1 MNMKYD
7 ELKELIL
14 FPMGLP
20 SVYHIRLGM
29 SNYETEDY
37 QEQLD
42 MKETDNYTLNDFLKK
57 YDVVVEQGFSDD
69 LNVTEICIS
78 IPLNELS
85 ERDIRLLF
93 DSISY
98 KMDTVE
104 KKFSIT
110 TDSDDSVKELESTIH
125 SDLFDV
131 RIYLNES
138 HDNVVISFSTDDDVK
153 TDMLRCLSI
162 ISKNEKS
169 FLNDIMRYTDSHSDY
184 WHD

>member
-1 MNMKYD
+1 MKYD

-42 MKETDNYTLNDFLKK
+42 KKETDNYTLNDFLKK

-93 DSISY
+93 DSISF
-98 KMDTVE
+98 E
-104 KKFSIT
+104 
-110 TDSDDSVKELESTIH
+110 
-125 SDLFDV
+125 
-131 RIYLNES
+131 
-138 HDNVVISFSTDDDVK
+138 NVCIVNS
-153 TDMLRCLSI
+153 R
-162 ISKNEKS
+162 
-169 FLNDIMRYTDSHSDY
+169 
-184 WHD
+184 